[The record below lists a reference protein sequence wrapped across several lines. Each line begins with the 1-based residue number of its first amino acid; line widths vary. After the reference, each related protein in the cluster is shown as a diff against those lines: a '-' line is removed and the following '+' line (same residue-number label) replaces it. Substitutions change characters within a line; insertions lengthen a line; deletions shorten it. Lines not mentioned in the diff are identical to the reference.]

1 MNCKKLLPLPL
12 TLALLAGCAT
22 QPKESETLTMARQV
36 VAEASQNP
44 AVERF
49 APLALQ
55 QAQETLN
62 LAEAAWRSQDIEA
75 AEHRAYLALKRGQI
89 AQALARRDQVILSGF
104 QASDQQQQALLQ
116 ERERQARQA
125 MTAAERARREAEQA
139 RQQAMS
145 EAERARQQAEQA
157 RQRYQEQLEQQR
169 AELER
174 ARGQLAELEP
184 KQTERGIE
192 LTLDEVLFPFNS
204 AELQPG
210 NERTIQR
217 LAQFLQASPDAQIL
231 IEGHTDAVGTD
242 QYNQQLSEQRA
253 ESVRQ
258 ALSRHG
264 IGRERVRSV
273 GLGEGFPVAS
283 NQNPEGRAQNR
294 RVEVVIAQGEIPPT
308 REEVQQA
315 GSARERQG
323 QPQG

>member
-75 AEHRAYLALKRGQI
+75 AEHRAYLALKRAQT

-104 QASDQQQQALLQ
+104 QAADQQQLALLQ
-116 ERERQARQA
+116 ERERQAQMARQQAQQA
-125 MTAAERARREAEQA
+125 MTAAERAR
-139 RQQAMS
+139 S
-145 EAERARQQAEQA
+145 EAERARQQYQA
-157 RQRYQEQLEQQR
+157 QLEQQR

-174 ARGQLAELEP
+174 ARSQLAELEP

-258 ALSRHG
+258 ALAQQG

-273 GLGEGFPVAS
+273 GLGEDFPVAS
-283 NQNPEGRAQNR
+283 NQEPQGRAQNR

-315 GSARERQG
+315 GTARERQR